1 MIKPPPRNYCDCVIE
16 LIIASVW
23 MLKAYATHVCE
34 GKDLLLDSS
43 TSTFKIMQG
52 FSYLVKSLIVIK
64 KKKCICWA

>member
-34 GKDLLLDSS
+34 SKDLLFDSS
-43 TSTFKIMQG
+43 TSSFKIM
-52 FSYLVKSLIVIK
+52 
-64 KKKCICWA
+64 